1 MEDIKRFMQ
10 IYHHQD
16 LAIKKDLLNMQ
27 IIIEDTT
34 KAGEFGI
41 SSFSNHI
48 FLKILIFIRSL

>member
-16 LAIKKDLLNMQ
+16 LAIKKYLLNMQ

-41 SSFSNHI
+41 SSFSI
-48 FLKILIFIRSL
+48 IYF